1 MEANLNRQVKNENRM
16 LPPTYPQLCSIAKL
30 SKKLGEHIKVQQL
43 HEMKLNR
50 QQASEMISS
59 YVERI
64 KKLEISDVKKVK
76 SNEISRSVTKE
87 ELSLK
92 QLVTL
97 VYTNGKF
104 KYINERAMT
113 PQQKR
118 TYKRRTEVI
127 THIIENMDRIVDKV
141 KEALKIES
149 VVVCDITKREVSPF
163 VGFGCGFASIKY
175 KRTRRIAT
183 EIYDYS
189 RTIQNCKT
197 FKMIFESKFP
207 KEIVEHYEKIGCPLW
222 ALWNQDIEIQSEYYS
237 IVLEVMER
245 YGVND
250 GYIQTM
256 YD

>member
-1 MEANLNRQVKNENRM
+1 MEANLNRQVKKENRL

-30 SKKLGEHIKVQQL
+30 SKKLGEHIKVQEL
-43 HEMKLNR
+43 YGMNLNR
-50 QQASEMISS
+50 QQASKMIET

-64 KKLEISDVKKVK
+64 KKLGISDDKKLSKYV
-76 SNEISRSVTKE
+76 ILKE
-87 ELSLK
+87 EFTLK
-92 QLVTL
+92 QLVTI

-113 PQQKR
+113 QQQKR

-127 THIIENMDRIVDKV
+127 THIIENMDRIVGKV

-175 KRTRRIAT
+175 NRIHRIAT

-189 RTIQNCKT
+189 RTIHNCKT

-222 ALWNQDIEIQSEYYS
+222 ALWNQDIEIQREYYS

-250 GYIQTM
+250 GYVQTM

>member
-1 MEANLNRQVKNENRM
+1 
-16 LPPTYPQLCSIAKL
+16 
-30 SKKLGEHIKVQQL
+30 
-43 HEMKLNR
+43 
-50 QQASEMISS
+50 
-59 YVERI
+59 
-64 KKLEISDVKKVK
+64 
-76 SNEISRSVTKE
+76 
-87 ELSLK
+87 
-92 QLVTL
+92 
-97 VYTNGKF
+97 
-104 KYINERAMT
+104 
-113 PQQKR
+113 
-118 TYKRRTEVI
+118 
-127 THIIENMDRIVDKV
+127 MDRIVDKI

-149 VVVCDITKREVSPF
+149 VVVCDFTKREVSPF
-163 VGFGCGFASIKY
+163 IGFGCGFASIKY

-222 ALWNQDIEIQSEYYS
+222 ALWNQDIEIQREYYT

-250 GYIQTM
+250 GYVQTM